1 MFMLNKASP
10 SRRAPSRRAR
20 RTLWSQIRIFWSA
33 KYEYLI
39 NICAFITGL

>member
-1 MFMLNKASP
+1 MFMSNKASP
-10 SRRAPSRRAR
+10 SRGAGRGAA
-20 RTLWSQIRIFWSA
+20 LWYQVRFFWSA

>member
-1 MFMLNKASP
+1 MFMSNKASP
-10 SRRAPSRRAR
+10 SRRAGRRAA
-20 RTLWSQIRIFWSA
+20 LWYQVRFFWSA